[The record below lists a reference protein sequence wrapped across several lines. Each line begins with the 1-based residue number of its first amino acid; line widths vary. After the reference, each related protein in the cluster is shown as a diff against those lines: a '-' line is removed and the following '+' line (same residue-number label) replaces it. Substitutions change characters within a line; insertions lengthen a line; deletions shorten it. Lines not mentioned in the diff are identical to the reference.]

1 MKKAFK
7 IISFV
12 LCFML
17 LFDLPAYVFAQSEND
32 RNTAYVVLADNATM
46 HNITQVSMG
55 TNSMITVVEKN
66 SKKGWQLNS
75 ASTTSA
81 YLNIDLPDSFS
92 NAKEEG
98 TEYVVEVEYF
108 DTEKAVFCLKYDSIL
123 NPVKEADLV
132 YLGTSQTWKVASFVL
147 DDAYFANRMEG
158 SDLRICVRS
167 DKIKRSS
174 GNVVISKVTI
184 KKYPKKHPVLVTK
197 INTDEV
203 GNIFGNGEDK
213 KFNVTF
219 KNTTSE
225 TKEFDVVYKA
235 IDDLN
240 TTMWQKEDKITIE
253 PKKEITNEVI
263 VEASRYGLYD
273 FICEIKGEGINH
285 KKTTLFSFINST
297 EDESKNNAFGFNVH
311 FTWTGYDPY
320 DGVEIL
326 KKANVGFIRN
336 SMPWSDVDAINSPK
350 FTYALLPKHQDVI
363 NALNGTGIKL
373 QFLICYGNTKY
384 GADDYKNFPVTEEEM
399 KGYVGYVDFMVRTC
413 KENNVDIHSYEVWN
427 EPSLES
433 SNKRNEP
440 PEVYAKLTDET
451 AKAIR
456 KLDKD
461 AIITS
466 LSLAGTTTEEGYNWA
481 KRALTNTDLS
491 MISGMSLHPYDRNKR
506 PEERNFDT
514 VAKYYDLWASLS
526 DEDPEMHLTELGYY
540 SDSGFAKDRL
550 NQARYNVRQYV
561 YLRGK
566 KMSDAITLYD
576 LANDGG
582 LASYSENNYGSVN
595 ASIPNV
601 HEVPYSA
608 KESFVALA
616 NMNKLLLNAECIEI
630 VSEDNGEFIF
640 VYEREKD
647 KKKIAAIWDYDGERI
662 QSVKLDTNTVTMYD
676 FYGNAKTLTSEDGI
690 FTVNATESMCYL
702 EGDFTTCERVEPK
715 IYPTKTQF
723 EISKG
728 DSSSVEFEGMLGTD
742 YVLKASANTNIDI
755 LSTEKNKI
763 TFRANGE
770 VGQKNVIKVD
780 VLNGE
785 KIVSSFDIYVTTTE
799 RFNSMMYAVPTA
811 KESIDLWK
819 AQVVIENFSPT
830 RPLNGKVRITS
841 WNNVKGYYGSTKFNT
856 IPSQRTG
863 VVEFVFP
870 RIKNL
875 EMCDIEYVIE
885 TDDGQV
891 REFSQP
897 LDFTV
902 AIYTDKVPEIDGVM
916 SDGEWIAKA
925 NMKADKPSQIY
936 MSAGNIWNGKNDLSA
951 SINIMFDD
959 DNFYMF
965 VKTLDDTL
973 YGVDSGENIWKND
986 SVQFG
991 VTFEANTHDALIGGT
1006 ATFTEL
1012 GMSNTPEGPLVW
1024 RYSAE
1029 NNELPEG
1036 RATSAVLAV
1045 KRDGNYTNYEVK
1057 IPWGEITNK
1066 KVNLD
1071 LLEKIGFSMLVNDN
1085 DGAGREGWV
1094 EYASGIGKTK
1104 DTTLFTFLNVI
1115 K

>member
-7 IISFV
+7 LVSLV
-12 LCFML
+12 LCFIL
-17 LFDLPAYVFAQSEND
+17 LFDLPVSVFAQNEND
-32 RNTAYVVLADNATM
+32 RNTAYVVLADNSTM

-55 TNSMITVVEKN
+55 TNSMITVAEKN

-75 ASTTSA
+75 ASTTGA

-98 TEYVVEVEYF
+98 AEYVVDVEYF
-108 DTEKAVFCLKYDSIL
+108 DSEKSAFCLKYDSVL
-123 NPVKEADLV
+123 NPVKEAPLV
-132 YLGTSQTWKVASFVL
+132 YLGTSQTWKTATFVL

-167 DKIKRSS
+167 AKIARSN

-184 KKYPKKHPVLVTK
+184 KKYPNKHPVLVK
-197 INTDEV
+197 EIKTDEV
-203 GNIFGNGEDK
+203 GNIFGNAEDK

-219 KNTTSE
+219 KNTSSE

-235 IDDLN
+235 IDELN
-240 TTMWQKEDKITIE
+240 TVAWQKEEKITIE
-253 PKKEITNEVI
+253 SKKEITNEVI
-263 VEASRYGLYD
+263 AECTRYGLYD
-273 FICEIKGEGINH
+273 FVCELKGEGINH
-285 KKTTLFSFINST
+285 KKSTPFSFINST
-297 EDESKNNAFGFNVH
+297 EDGSKNNAFGFNVH
-311 FTWTGYDPY
+311 FTWTGYNPY
-320 DGVEIL
+320 DGIEIL
-326 KKANVGFIRN
+326 KKANVGYIRN

-363 NALNGTGIKL
+363 NALSGTGIKL
-373 QFLICYGNTKY
+373 QFIICYGNTKY

-399 KGYVGYVDFMVRTC
+399 KAFIGYVDFMVKTC
-413 KENNVDIHSYEVWN
+413 QENNVNIHSYEVWN
-427 EPSLES
+427 EPSLVNY
-433 SNKRNEP
+433 NKRNEP
-440 PEVYAKLTDET
+440 PEVYAKMVEET

-456 KLDKD
+456 KIDED
-461 AIITS
+461 AIITT
-466 LSLAGTTTEEGYNWA
+466 LSMAETTTEAGYNWA
-481 KRALTNTDLS
+481 KRALTASNLDVV
-491 MISGMSLHPYDRNKR
+491 SGMSLHPYDRNKL
-506 PEERNFDT
+506 PEERTVDT
-514 VAKYYDLWASLS
+514 VSKYYDLWKTLS
-526 DEDPEMHLTELGYY
+526 NKTPEMHLTELGYY
-540 SDSGFAKDRL
+540 SETGFAKERI
-550 NQARYNVRQYV
+550 NQARYNVRMYV

-582 LASYSENNYGSVN
+582 LKTYSENNYGSVHS
-595 ASIPNV
+595 SIPNV
-601 HEVPYSA
+601 CEVPYAA

-630 VSEDNGEFIF
+630 VSEDDGEFIF

-647 KKKIAAIWDYDGERI
+647 KKKVAAIWDYDGETI

-676 FYGNAKTLTSEDGI
+676 FYGNATYLTSEDGI
-690 FTVNATESMCYL
+690 FTINATESMCYL
-702 EGDFTTCERVEPK
+702 EGDFTTCEKVTPK
-715 IYPTKTQF
+715 VYPTKTNF

-728 DSSSVEFEGMLGTD
+728 DSSSVEFEGILDTD
-742 YVLKASANTNIDI
+742 YTLKASSNSNIEI
-755 LSTEKNKI
+755 LKTEKNKI

-785 KIVSSFDIYVTTTE
+785 EIVSSFDIYVTTTE
-799 RFNSMMYAVPTA
+799 RFDAMIYAVPTA

-819 AQVVIENFSPT
+819 AQIVIENFSPS
-830 RPLNGKVRITS
+830 RPLNGKVRITA

-856 IPSQRTG
+856 IPAQRTG

-875 EMCDIEYVIE
+875 EMCDIEYVVE
-885 TDDGQV
+885 TDDGQT
-891 REFSQP
+891 RTFTQP

-916 SDGEWIAKA
+916 SEGEWISKA
-925 NMKADKPSQIY
+925 NMKADKPSQVY
-936 MSAGNIWNGKNDLSA
+936 MSAGNTWNGKSDLSA
-951 SINIMFDD
+951 SISIMFDD

-973 YGVDSGENIWKND
+973 YGVDSGESIWKND

-991 VTFEANTHDALIGGT
+991 ITFEANTHDAIAGGA
-1006 ATFTEL
+1006 ATFTEI
-1012 GMSNTPEGPLVW
+1012 GISKSPNGPQVY
-1024 RYSAE
+1024 RYSTE
-1029 NNELPEG
+1029 NNELPDG
-1036 RATSAVLAV
+1036 VVQSAVLAV
-1045 KRDGNYTNYEVK
+1045 VREGNYTNYEVK
-1057 IPWGEITNK
+1057 IPWSEITNK
-1066 KVNLD
+1066 DINLD
-1071 LLEKIGFSMLVNDN
+1071 LLEKVGFSMLINDN
-1085 DGAGREGWV
+1085 DGAGRKGWI
-1094 EYASGIGKTK
+1094 EYASGIGKAK